1 MFCCIVK
8 LFAETR
14 RNCVV
19 IELILGSLV
28 VLQVF
33 AVDCVRRRPFLVK
46 KLENVLIK
54 LLKSLEFFEQDG
66 RKKLAIGEQGQRLL
80 QGITLS

>member
-1 MFCCIVK
+1 M
-8 LFAETR
+8 
-14 RNCVV
+14 
-19 IELILGSLV
+19 
-28 VLQVF
+28 
-33 AVDCVRRRPFLVK
+33 K

-66 RKKLAIGEQGQRLL
+66 RKKLAIGEQGKHLI